1 MLPLKSQNYSLDKD
15 SFRVALFI
23 RYGLP
28 IKRLPS
34 VCVCGNKFSVEHA
47 LNCKKG
53 GFITSRHNELRR
65 ITAEFLKEVCLD
77 VEEEPL
83 LQEIT
88 GEVFKAKTT
97 KIEKDARLDVA
108 ARGFW
113 MRGQRAFCDIRVF
126 NPLAKCHR
134 SKPLTKVHEIHEK
147 EKKVKY
153 ANRVLEVD
161 QGSFT
166 PLVFS
171 CFGGMSREC
180 SFFFKRLAEKLAE
193 KRNINASEATY
204 FVPKSTCR

>member
-1 MLPLKSQNYSLDKD
+1 M
-15 SFRVALFI
+15 
-23 RYGLP
+23 
-28 IKRLPS
+28 
-34 VCVCGNKFSVEHA
+34 
-47 LNCKKG
+47 
-53 GFITSRHNELRR
+53 
-65 ITAEFLKEVCLD
+65 
-77 VEEEPL
+77 EEEPL
-83 LQEIT
+83 LQQIT
-88 GEVFKAKTT
+88 GEVFTAKTA

-153 ANRVLEVD
+153 AYRVLEVD

-171 CFGGMSREC
+171 CFGGKGSGV
-180 SFFFKRLAEKLAE
+180 
-193 KRNINASEATY
+193 
-204 FVPKSTCR
+204 FVFL